1 MSTNFFRW
9 NKKNYFLF
17 NLNWKPPSFF
27 QMNITTTFF
36 LTYWDY
42 LCWKSIFLQWIAWL
56 DREFLWIWHFPSL
69 TSWWCPFLDSSLL
82 LHIFREEHPN
92 VCNFGTSDYRQ
103 NNIQCYLVV
112 PGKPFC
118 VIFHSPVVVLLSCFL
133 KAYSTIAM

>member
-9 NKKNYFLF
+9 NEINYFLL

-27 QMNITTTFF
+27 QMNIKLLFELFEIICVENLF
-36 LTYWDY
+36 L
-42 LCWKSIFLQWIAWL
+42 FLHWIAWL

-82 LHIFREEHPN
+82 LHIFRKEHPN
-92 VCNFGTSDYRQ
+92 VCNFGKSDYHQ

-112 PGKPFC
+112 PEKPFC
-118 VIFHSPVVVLLSCFL
+118 VIFHSPAVVLLSCFL
-133 KAYSTIAM
+133 KA